1 MARIHQRSFGGGV
14 IAPEMLGR
22 IDLNHY
28 QTGLAECLNSY
39 PLPHGPVVN
48 RPGFQFVK
56 EVKDGGSTATR
67 IIPYIFSTDQAY
79 CLEFGNLYMRIHTE
93 AATVLE
99 STKTI
104 SGATQANPCVVTA
117 TSHGYL
123 DGEEVYIAGVVGMTE
138 LNGRYYKVASKTTNT
153 FEITDLQDNDINST
167 AYTAYGSAGTA
178 ARVFTL
184 TTPYATADLFEL
196 QYEQSADVMTICHPT
211 YEPRE
216 LKRLGATNWT
226 LTTITFAPSIAAPGS
241 VSVAATVG
249 SGSVTYKYV
258 VTALESDILEESVA
272 SSEVSVTNDLTTSGN
287 YNTVTWGA
295 VTGAVRYNVFK
306 DDNGVHGYIG
316 QTPDLTFKDDNIK
329 ADLLASPPENQ
340 TPFAS
345 TDNYPSSVSYHD
357 QRRVFSATN
366 NNPQTTWMS
375 RAGAGTNFS
384 KSIPSQDD
392 DAIQFS
398 LDSRQFNR
406 IRHLVPLDKLII
418 FTSATEWILFT
429 ENSDALTPTTIALR
443 PQSYIG
449 SSDKRPIVSGDAVL
463 FIATLGG
470 HVYDM
475 NYSFE
480 TDKYTPRDIS
490 IVAPHLFDGYT
501 ISDWDYSSVPVSIIW
516 AVRSDGKLIGLTY
529 LSGQKPDI
537 LGWHQHDTDGLFE
550 SVAVIP
556 ESNGEKMLYTI
567 TKRRINNVDRRFV
580 ERLHTRIFSEVR
592 DAFHVDSGL
601 SYNDPKTI
609 TGATQANPVVITAA
623 SHGFSD
629 GDVVRITDVG
639 GIGIDTGMT
648 ELNGN
653 RYTVQNKTTNTFE
666 IKGANGS
673 ATITV
678 TDAANIAVGTK
689 ITLTLSD
696 GSTVVMTATAAD
708 PPASPN
714 EFSLGDGTNNGVADN
729 IAVGTGGVLGLN
741 NIANLSA
748 PNPAANVITVTE
760 TPRLSTAGILAIAS
774 DDPTR
779 IAVTNE
785 TGIDGTAYGAYVSG
799 GKARKEITVI
809 TGLHHLVGESVS
821 IYADGS
827 VAPPQTVAADGSITL
842 TQGASIAHIGL
853 PYTSDLK
860 TLPVVVA
867 KADGLGQGQ
876 TKSVSKVHL
885 RVDNTRGP
893 SLVGPD
899 YDHLVAYAQRTS
911 EGYGEPTALASDE
924 IEISLDASWTR
935 GGQVIVR
942 QTDPSPLTVLSITSE
957 VEFGSA

>member
-28 QTGLAECLNSY
+28 QTGLATCLNFY
-39 PLPHGPVVN
+39 PLPHGPIVN

-56 EVKDGGSTATR
+56 EVKDGGSTSTKL
-67 IIPYIFSTDQAY
+67 IPYIFNTDQAY

-93 AATVLE
+93 GSTVLE
-99 STKTI
+99 STTTI
-104 SGATQANPCVVTA
+104 SGATQANPCVITD
-117 TSHGYL
+117 TGHGYS
-123 DGEEVYIAGVVGMTE
+123 DGEEVYISSVVGMTQ
-138 LNGRYYKVASKTTNT
+138 LNGRYFKVTNKTTNT
-153 FEITDLQDNDINST
+153 FEITDLQGNNIDSS
-167 AYTAYGSAGTA
+167 AYTAYSSAGTSG
-178 ARVFTL
+178 RVYTL
-184 TTPYATADLFEL
+184 TTPYATADLFSL
-196 QYEQSADVMTICHPT
+196 QYEQSADVMTICHPSH
-211 YEPRE
+211 EPKE
-216 LKRLGATNWT
+216 LRRLGATSWT
-226 LTTITFAPSIAAPGS
+226 LSTITFAPSISAPGS

-287 YNTVTWGA
+287 KNTVSWGA
-295 VTGAVRYNVFK
+295 VTGAVRYNIYK
-306 DDNGVHGYIG
+306 DNNGVHGYIG
-316 QTPDLTFKDDNIK
+316 QTPDTSFVDDNID
-329 ADLLASPPENQ
+329 ADLLTSPPENQ
-340 TPFAS
+340 TPFGTAS
-345 TDNYPSSVSYHD
+345 DYPSTVSYHD
-357 QRRVFSATN
+357 QRRVFSATD

-375 RAGAGTNFS
+375 RAGSGANLS

-406 IRHLVPLDKLII
+406 IRHLVPLDKLVI

-443 PQSYIG
+443 PQSYVG
-449 SSDKRPIVSGDAVL
+449 CAERRPIVSGDAIL
-463 FIATLGG
+463 FIADQGG

-480 TDKYTPRDIS
+480 TDKYKPRDIS

-501 ISDWDYSSVPVSIIW
+501 ITDWDYSSVPVSIIW
-516 AVRSDGKLIGLTY
+516 AVRSDGKLVGLTY

-537 LGWHQHDTDGLFE
+537 LGWHLHDTDGDFE

-556 ESNGEKMLYTI
+556 ESNGEKMLYAVV
-567 TKRRINNVDRRFV
+567 KRRINGVDRRFV
-580 ERLHTRIFSEVR
+580 ERLHSRVFSEVR
-592 DAFHVDSGL
+592 DSFHVDSGL
-601 SYNDPKTI
+601 SYDNPKTI
-609 TGATQANPVVITAA
+609 TGATKANPVVVTSA
-623 SHGFSD
+623 SHGFSN

-653 RYTVQNKTTNTFE
+653 RYTVASVTTNTFE
-666 IKGANGS
+666 LQNTA
-673 ATITV
+673 ATPV
-678 TDAANIAVGTK
+678 DV
-689 ITLTLSD
+689 D
-696 GSTVVMTATAAD
+696 GS
-708 PPASPN
+708 SY
-714 EFSLGDGTNNGVADN
+714 
-729 IAVGTGGVLGLN
+729 
-741 NIANLSA
+741 
-748 PNPAANVITVTE
+748 
-760 TPRLSTAGILAIAS
+760 ST
-774 DDPTR
+774 
-779 IAVTNE
+779 
-785 TGIDGTAYGAYVSG
+785 YVSG

-809 TGLHHLVGESVS
+809 NGLHHLIGESVS

-827 VAPPQTVAADGSITL
+827 VAPPQTVAADGSVTL

-853 PYTSDLK
+853 PYTSDLQ

-867 KADGLGQGQ
+867 KMDGLGQGQ

-899 YDHLVAYAQRTS
+899 YSHLKAYAQRTS
-911 EGYGEPTALASDE
+911 EGYGEPTSLASDE
-924 IEISLDASWTR
+924 IEIALDASWTR
-935 GGQVIVR
+935 GGQIIVR
-942 QTDPSPLTVLSITSE
+942 QTDPSPLTILSITAE